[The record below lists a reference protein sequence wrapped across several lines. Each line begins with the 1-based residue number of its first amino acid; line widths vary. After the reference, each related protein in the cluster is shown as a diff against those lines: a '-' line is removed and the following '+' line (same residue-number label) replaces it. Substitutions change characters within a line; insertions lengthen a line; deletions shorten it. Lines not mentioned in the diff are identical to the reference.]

1 MNENHTKDMSP
12 QQIPK
17 VEPVDSP
24 SVNLYKSGEE
34 GIKSTLGR
42 ILLYHP
48 KFYTIINSPSLIQR
62 DLQLFI
68 TVMLTKNREI
78 THPFREY

>member
-1 MNENHTKDMSP
+1 MCP
-12 QQIPK
+12 QQIPR

-24 SVNLYKSGEE
+24 SVNLHKSGEE

-42 ILLYHP
+42 ILLYHQ
-48 KFYTIINSPSLIQR
+48 KIYTVINSPSLIQR

-68 TVMLTKNREI
+68 TI
-78 THPFREY
+78 T